1 MKAAYIFLSPGHGIH
16 HLMIRI
22 LPQLESS
29 QHGLTVVAMC
39 FFDENASVLEPE
51 HPYSDRIMKVAS
63 ENNIQL
69 LIAEKTDLIR
79 SGKESTEEKQIRLK
93 PTECVVTAVNGVE
106 QIACFPNIY
115 AAVGAANHPD
125 HIICL

>member
-16 HLMIRI
+16 HLMTRI
-22 LPQLESS
+22 LPQLESR

-39 FFDENASVLEPE
+39 FFDENAYVLEPE

-63 ENNIQL
+63 ENDIQL
-69 LIAEKTDLIR
+69 LVAEKTDLLR
-79 SGKESTEEKQIRLK
+79 SGKESTEDRQIRLK
-93 PTECVVTAVNGVE
+93 PTDCVVMAVNGVE

-115 AAVGAANHPD
+115 AAVGAAKHPD